1 MEISISFIICFSGG
15 KYLQKLQLEASVGP
29 YQIFV
34 MKFFCEDSEWFF
46 KLFIFFKKAAPT

>member
-1 MEISISFIICFSGG
+1 MEISISFIICFSGV

-46 KLFIFFKKAAPT
+46 KLIFFKKAAPT